1 MYIGSCLR
9 GSVNGTREVMA
20 RWIGLVTQLMHRK
33 LFSTEDIIMYQGGDG
48 AVVRTG
54 DGDAARVEH
63 HTRQL
68 KLGVRVLLCL
78 EHLGKLLFS

>member
-20 RWIGLVTQLMHRK
+20 RLLGLVTQLMHRK

-54 DGDAARVEH
+54 D
-63 HTRQL
+63 
-68 KLGVRVLLCL
+68 
-78 EHLGKLLFS
+78 